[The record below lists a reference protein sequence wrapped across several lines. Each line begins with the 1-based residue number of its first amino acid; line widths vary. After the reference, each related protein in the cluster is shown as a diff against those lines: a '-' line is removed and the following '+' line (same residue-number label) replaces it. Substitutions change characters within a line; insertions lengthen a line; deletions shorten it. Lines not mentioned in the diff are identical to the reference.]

1 MHTQELYLLLGMPE
15 DVVDCLNSHAQMDL
29 QWLTPEMR
37 ALYFNRATA
46 GEGLKTIQ
54 SALGDDPDGMRLLWV
69 LLEMAK
75 DTWEGY
81 AQRGIS
87 REIFADTMKFV
98 SRFLNTHH
106 QQQGRY
112 AFVWGWWF

>member
-1 MHTQELYLLLGMPE
+1 
-15 DVVDCLNSHAQMDL
+15 
-29 QWLTPEMR
+29 
-37 ALYFNRATA
+37 
-46 GEGLKTIQ
+46 
-54 SALGDDPDGMRLLWV
+54 MRLLWV